1 MFVSPATGTLGTVNK
16 VDVMEASRGLNT
28 GDGQRPPG
36 NVTHAPYR
44 REPYIR
50 VQLDDGRTVD
60 AKAAAWTRTHVLA
73 HWDDGEKVW
82 DVWVEARCVR
92 RIPRGES
99 AWQDPYDLL

>member
-1 MFVSPATGTLGTVNK
+1 
-16 VDVMEASRGLNT
+16 MEASRGLNT

-50 VQLDDGRTVD
+50 VQLDDGWTVD

-73 HWDDGEKVW
+73 HWIDGDGKAW
-82 DVWVEARCVR
+82 DRWVEARCVR
-92 RIPRGES
+92 RIPRDES
-99 AWQDPYDLL
+99 DWRDPYDLEG